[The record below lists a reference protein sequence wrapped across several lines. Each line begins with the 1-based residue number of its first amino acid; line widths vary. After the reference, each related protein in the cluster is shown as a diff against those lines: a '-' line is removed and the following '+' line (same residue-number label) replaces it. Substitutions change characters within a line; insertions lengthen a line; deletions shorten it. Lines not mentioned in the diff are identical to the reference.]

1 MTHAAAGGASS
12 SHPGPLAGLRVLEL
26 ADEKG
31 QFCGKLMADLGAD
44 VIKIEPPGGQN
55 IRSVGPFLDDIPHRE
70 RSLSF
75 WHYNTS
81 KRGITLNLETP
92 EGRALF
98 LRLVPQADII
108 LETYPP
114 GYLPSLALG
123 HDELSRL
130 HPRLIMCSLTP
141 FGQTGPWRDY
151 QTSDLLQLA
160 AGGQM
165 GCCGYDPE
173 DVSDAPP
180 IAPGGGNAWH
190 IGSHFAYIAIM
201 AAVCFRDVTGEG
213 QYIDASIHE
222 ACALTT
228 EAAVPTYI
236 YTGKVVQRHTGRAAA
251 VEKSEPTQFVTRDG
265 AWLNTTRS
273 GFNLTPA
280 RLRRLAEWMDKYGL
294 AQDLL
299 DEKYQSPATIQANVP
314 HIAAALETFFASIPL
329 EEAWH
334 GGQELGLPWGAIRS
348 MDEILDDQ
356 HLLDRSFFTEV
367 SHPELARSYI
377 YPGPA
382 ALYSKSPWRISRRAP
397 LIGEHNAE
405 IFSGE
410 LGLSRTELAVL
421 AESGVV

>member
-1 MTHAAAGGASS
+1 MMPQTESATATPSR
-12 SHPGPLAGLRVLEL
+12 GPLTGLRVLEL
-26 ADEKG
+26 ADAIG

-44 VIKIEPPGGQN
+44 VLKIEPPGGKHT
-55 IRSVGPFLDDIPHRE
+55 RAVGPFLDDIPHRE

-92 EGRALF
+92 EGKDLF
-98 LRLVPQADII
+98 QRLVATADIL

-114 GYLPSLALG
+114 GYLPALG
-123 HDELSRL
+123 LGYDELARL
-130 HPRLIMCSLTP
+130 HPGLIMCSLTP

-151 QTSDLLQLA
+151 HTSDLLQLA

-173 DVSDAPP
+173 DVPDAPP

-190 IGSHFAYIAIM
+190 IGSHFAYMAIM
-201 AAVCFRDVTGEG
+201 AAVCYRDVSDEG
-213 QYIDASIHE
+213 QYIDASVHE

-236 YTGKVVQRHTGRAAA
+236 YTGQVVQRHTGRAAA
-251 VEKSEPTQFVTRDG
+251 AEKTEPTQYITREG

-280 RLRRLAEWMDKYGL
+280 RLRRLAEWMDTYGL

-299 DEKYQSPATIQANVP
+299 DEKYQSTAVIQANVS

-348 MDEILDDQ
+348 MDEIRDDQ
-356 HLLDRSFFTEV
+356 HLQDRGFFTEV
-367 SHPELARSYI
+367 EHPELERSFI

-382 ALYSKSPWRISRRAP
+382 AIYSRSPWRISRRAP
-397 LIGEHNAE
+397 LIGEHNVE
-405 IFSGE
+405 IFCGE
-410 LGLSRTELAVL
+410 LGLSKAELTVL

>member
-1 MTHAAAGGASS
+1 MTPAVDEVTGSPL
-12 SHPGPLAGLRVLEL
+12 PGPLTGLRVLEL

-44 VIKIEPPGGQN
+44 VIKIEPPSGQHT
-55 IRSVGPFLDDIPHRE
+55 RSVGPFCDDIPHRE

-81 KRGITLNLETP
+81 KRGVTLNLEMP
-92 EGRALF
+92 EGRDLF
-98 LRLVPQADII
+98 RRLVPRTDII

-114 GYLPSLALG
+114 GYLPALG
-123 HDELSRL
+123 LGYEAWSSLNS
-130 HPRLIMCSLTP
+130 RLIMCSLTP

-165 GCCGYDPE
+165 GCCGYDSE
-173 DVSDAPP
+173 DVSGAPP

-190 IGSHFAYIAIM
+190 IGGHFAYIAIM
-201 AAVCFRDVTGEG
+201 AAVCFRDMAGEG

-236 YTGKVVQRHTGRAAA
+236 YTGNVVQRHTGLAAA
-251 VEKSEPTQFVTRDG
+251 VEKSDPTQFITREG

-280 RLRRLAEWMDKYGL
+280 RLRRLAEWMDTYGL

-299 DEKYQSPATIQANVP
+299 DEKYQSSATIQAHVP
-314 HIAAALETFFASIPL
+314 HIAAALETFFANIPL

-348 MDEILDDQ
+348 MDEIVDDQ
-356 HLLDRSFFTEV
+356 HLQDRGFFVEV
-367 SHPELARSYI
+367 AHPELGKSFI

-382 ALYSKSPWRISRRAP
+382 AIYSRSPWRISRRAP
-397 LIGEHNAE
+397 LIGEHNVE
-405 IFSGE
+405 IFCGE
-410 LGLSRTELAVL
+410 LGLSRAELAVL
-421 AESGVV
+421 TESGVV

>member
-1 MTHAAAGGASS
+1 MSTAAGVDASS
-12 SHPGPLAGLRVLEL
+12 QLPGPLAGLRVLEL

-44 VIKIEPPGGQN
+44 VIKIEPPGGQHT
-55 IRSVGPFLDDIPHRE
+55 RMVGPFLHDIPHRE

-81 KRGITLNLETP
+81 KRGATLNLETSA
-92 EGRALF
+92 GQDLF
-98 LRLVPQADII
+98 RRLASSADIL
-108 LETYPP
+108 LETEAP
-114 GYLPSLALG
+114 GRLPSLGLGYEALA
-123 HDELSRL
+123 RL
-130 HPRLIMCSLTP
+130 NSRLIMCSLTP

-151 QTSDLLQLA
+151 HTSDLLQLA

-173 DVSDAPP
+173 DVPDAPP

-190 IGSHFAYIAIM
+190 IGGHFAYIAIM
-201 AAVCFRDVTGEG
+201 AAVCYRDMTGEG
-213 QYIDASIHE
+213 QYIDASVHE

-228 EAAVPTYI
+228 EAAIPTYI

-251 VEKSEPTQFVTRDG
+251 VEKSEPTQYLTRDG

-280 RLRRLAEWMDKYGL
+280 RLRRLAEWMDTYGL

-299 DEKYQSPATIQANVP
+299 EEKYQSVATIQANVS

-348 MDEILDDQ
+348 MDEIMADQ
-356 HLLDRSFFTEV
+356 HLQDRAFFTDV
-367 SHPELARSYI
+367 FHPELGRSFV

-382 ALYSKSPWRISRRAP
+382 ALYSHSPWRISRRAP
-397 LIGEHNAE
+397 LIGEHNVE
-405 IFSGE
+405 IFCGE
-410 LGLSRTELAVL
+410 LGLSQAELVVL
-421 AESGVV
+421 AESGVI

>member
-1 MTHAAAGGASS
+1 MMHRAPSAAAGL
-12 SHPGPLAGLRVLEL
+12 SHGPLTGLRALEL
-26 ADEKG
+26 ADEIG

-44 VIKIEPPGGQN
+44 VIKIEPPGGQHT
-55 IRSVGPFLDDIPHRE
+55 RAVGPFLDDIPQRE

-81 KRGITLNLETP
+81 KRGVTLNLETP
-92 EGRALF
+92 EGRGLF
-98 LRLVPQADII
+98 RRLVPTADIL

-114 GYLPSLALG
+114 GYLPALG
-123 HDELSRL
+123 LGYDELTRL
-130 HPRLIMCSLTP
+130 NPGLIMCSLTP
-141 FGQTGPWRDY
+141 FGQTGPWRNY
-151 QTSDLLQLA
+151 RTSDLLQLA

-173 DVSDAPP
+173 DVPEAPP

-190 IGSHFAYIAIM
+190 IGSHYAYMAIM
-201 AAVCFRDVTGEG
+201 AAVCYRDVTAEG
-213 QYIDASIHE
+213 QYIDASVHE

-236 YTGKVVQRHTGRAAA
+236 YTGQVVQRHTGRAAA
-251 VEKSEPTQFVTRDG
+251 VEKTEPTQYVTREG

-299 DEKYQSPATIQANVP
+299 DEKYQSTAAIQANVS
-314 HIAAALETFFASIPL
+314 HIAGVLQTFFASIPL

-348 MDEILDDQ
+348 MDEVCADQ
-356 HLLDRSFFTEV
+356 HLQDRGFFIEVEHPDLGRSF
-367 SHPELARSYI
+367 I

-382 ALYSKSPWRISRRAP
+382 AIYSQSPWRISRRAP

-405 IFSGE
+405 IFCSE
-410 LGLSRTELAVL
+410 LGLSKAELAVL
-421 AESGVV
+421 AESGVI

>member
-1 MTHAAAGGASS
+1 MTHAADAAAASAQ
-12 SHPGPLAGLRVLEL
+12 PGPLAGLRVLEL

-55 IRSVGPFLDDIPHRE
+55 TRSVGPFLDDIPHRE
-70 RSLSF
+70 RSLAF

-92 EGRALF
+92 DGRVLF
-98 LRLVPQADII
+98 HRLMAQTDIL

-114 GYLPSLALG
+114 GYLPTLGLGYEALS
-123 HDELSRL
+123 HMNS
-130 HPRLIMCSLTP
+130 RLIMCSLTP

-173 DVSDAPP
+173 DVPEAPP

-190 IGSHFAYIAIM
+190 IGGHFAYIAIM
-201 AAVCFRDVTGEG
+201 AALCFRDMSGEG

-236 YTGKVVQRHTGRAAA
+236 YTGNVVQRHTGRAAA
-251 VEKSEPTQFVTRDG
+251 VEKSDPTQFITRDG

-280 RLRRLAEWMDKYGL
+280 RLRRLAEWMDNYGL

-314 HIAAALETFFASIPL
+314 HIAATLETFFASIPL

-348 MDEILDDQ
+348 MDEIVDDQ
-356 HLLDRSFFTEV
+356 HLQDRGFFTPVE
-367 SHPELARSYI
+367 HPELGRSFI

-382 ALYSKSPWRISRRAP
+382 AIYSRSPWRISRRAP
-397 LIGEHNAE
+397 LIGEHNVE
-405 IFSGE
+405 IFCGE
-410 LGLSRTELAVL
+410 LGLSKAELAVL

>member
-1 MTHAAAGGASS
+1 MTSAADETAAGAQ
-12 SHPGPLAGLRVLEL
+12 PGPLAGLRVLEL

-55 IRSVGPFLDDIPHRE
+55 TRSVGPFLDDVPHRE

-81 KRGITLNLETP
+81 KRGITLNLDTP
-92 EGRALF
+92 DGKALF
-98 LRLVPQADII
+98 RRLVSQADIL
-108 LETYPP
+108 LETFPP
-114 GYLPSLALG
+114 GYLPSLGLG
-123 HDELSRL
+123 YEELSSL
-130 HPRLIMCSLTP
+130 NSRLIMCSLTP
-141 FGQTGPWRDY
+141 FGQTGPWREY

-173 DVSDAPP
+173 DVPDAPP

-201 AAVCFRDVTGEG
+201 AAVCFRDVSGEG

-228 EAAVPTYI
+228 EAAVPTYNF
-236 YTGKVVQRHTGRAAA
+236 TGNVVQRHTGRAAA
-251 VEKSEPTQFVTRDG
+251 VEKSDPTQFVTRDG

-280 RLRRLAEWMDKYGL
+280 RLRRLAQWMDTYGL

-299 DEKYQSPATIQANVP
+299 DERYQSSATIQANVP
-314 HIAAALETFFASIPL
+314 HIAAALETFFANIPL

-348 MDEILDDQ
+348 MDEIVNDQ
-356 HLLDRSFFTEV
+356 HLQDRGFFVEV
-367 SHPELARSYI
+367 AHPELGTSFI

-382 ALYSKSPWRISRRAP
+382 AIYNRSPWRISHRAP
-397 LIGEHNAE
+397 LIGEHNVE
-405 IFSGE
+405 VFCGE
-410 LGLSRTELAVL
+410 LGLNRAELTVL
-421 AESGVV
+421 AEAGVI

>member
-1 MTHAAAGGASS
+1 MTQAADVGATGP
-12 SHPGPLAGLRVLEL
+12 HPGPLAGLRALEL

-44 VIKIEPPGGQN
+44 VIKIEPPGGQHT
-55 IRSVGPFLDDIPHRE
+55 RAVGPFLDDTPHRE

-81 KRGITLNLETP
+81 KRGMTLNLETA
-92 EGRALF
+92 EGRHLF
-98 LRLVPQADII
+98 RRLVPKADII
-108 LETYPP
+108 LETHPP
-114 GYLPSLALG
+114 GYLSSLGLG
-123 HDELSRL
+123 YEELSSL
-130 HPRLIMCSLTP
+130 NSGLIMCSLTP

-165 GCCGYDPE
+165 ACCGYDPE
-173 DVSDAPP
+173 DVPDAPP

-190 IGSHFAYIAIM
+190 IAGHFAYMAIM
-201 AAVCFRDVTGEG
+201 AAVCYRDVTGEG
-213 QYIDASIHE
+213 QYIDASVHE

-236 YTGKVVQRHTGRAAA
+236 YTGQVVQRHTGRAAA
-251 VEKSEPTQFVTRDG
+251 AEKSDPTQFVTREG

-273 GFNLTPA
+273 GFNLTPT
-280 RLRRLAEWMDKYGL
+280 RLRRLAEWMDRHGL

-299 DEKYQSPATIQANVP
+299 DEKYQSTAAIQANVP
-314 HIAAALETFFASIPL
+314 HIAAALETFFAGISL

-348 MDEILDDQ
+348 MDEIIDDQ
-356 HLLDRSFFTEV
+356 HLQDRSFFVEV
-367 SHPELARSYI
+367 SHPELGRSFI

-382 ALYSKSPWRISRRAP
+382 AMYSQSPWRISRRAP

-405 IFSGE
+405 IFCGE
-410 LGLSRTELAVL
+410 LGLSKAELTVL

>member
-1 MTHAAAGGASS
+1 MNKAAEAGTES
-12 SHPGPLAGLRVLEL
+12 PPTGPLAGLRVLEV

-44 VIKIEPPGGQN
+44 VLKIEPPGGQSS
-55 IRSVGPFLDDIPHRE
+55 RAVGPFLDDIPHRD

-81 KRGITLNLETP
+81 KRGITLNLEAP
-92 EGRALF
+92 DGKGLF
-98 LRLVPQADII
+98 RRLVCTADIL

-114 GYLPSLALG
+114 GYLPSLGLG
-123 HDELSRL
+123 YEELARL
-130 HPRLIMCSLTP
+130 HPRLIVCSLTP

-165 GCCGYDPE
+165 ACCGYDAE
-173 DVSDAPP
+173 DVPDAPP

-190 IGSHFAYIAIM
+190 IGSHFAYMAIM
-201 AAVCFRDVTGEG
+201 AAVCYRDVTGEG

-236 YTGKVVQRHTGRAAA
+236 YTGQVVQRHTGRAAA
-251 VEKSEPTQFVTRDG
+251 AEKTEPTQYITRDG

-280 RLRRLAEWMDKYGL
+280 RLRRLAEWMDTYGM

-299 DEKYQSPATIQANVP
+299 DEKYQSSAAIQANTP
-314 HIAAALETFFASIPL
+314 HIAAALEAFFASIPL

-334 GGQELGLPWGAIRS
+334 GGQELGLPWGAVRS
-348 MDEILDDQ
+348 MDEIIDDQ
-356 HLLDRSFFTEV
+356 HLQDRGFFVEV
-367 SHPELARSYI
+367 KHPELGRSFI

-382 ALYSKSPWRISRRAP
+382 AIYGRSPWRISRCAP
-397 LIGEHNAE
+397 LIGEHNVE
-405 IFSGE
+405 IFCGE
-410 LGLSRTELAVL
+410 LGLSQAELTVL

>member
-1 MTHAAAGGASS
+1 MTSAADGAAASAL
-12 SHPGPLAGLRVLEL
+12 PGPLVGLRVLEL

-44 VIKIEPPGGQN
+44 VIKIEPPGGQHT
-55 IRSVGPFLDDIPHRE
+55 RSVGPFFDDIPHRE

-81 KRGITLNLETP
+81 KRGITLNLDTP
-92 EGRALF
+92 DGREIF
-98 LRLVPQADII
+98 RRLVPQADII

-114 GYLPSLALG
+114 GYLPSQGLG
-123 HDELSRL
+123 YEELSSL
-130 HPRLIMCSLTP
+130 NSRLIMCSLTP

-151 QTSDLLQLA
+151 QTADLLQLA

-173 DVSDAPP
+173 DVPDAPP

-201 AAVCFRDVTGEG
+201 AAVCFRDMTGEG

-236 YTGKVVQRHTGRAAA
+236 YTGNVVQRHTGRAAA
-251 VEKSEPTQFVTRDG
+251 VEKSDPTQFITRDG

-280 RLRRLAEWMDKYGL
+280 RLRHLAEWMDTYGL

-299 DEKYQSPATIQANVP
+299 DEKYQSPATIQASVS
-314 HIAAALETFFASIPL
+314 HIAAALEAFFASIPL

-348 MDEILDDQ
+348 MDEIVDDQ
-356 HLLDRSFFTEV
+356 HLQDRGFFVEV
-367 SHPELARSYI
+367 AHPELGRSFV

-382 ALYSKSPWRISRRAP
+382 ALYSHSPWRISRRAP
-397 LIGEHNAE
+397 LIGEHNVE
-405 IFSGE
+405 IFCDE
-410 LGLSRTELAVL
+410 LGLSRADLAVL

>member
-1 MTHAAAGGASS
+1 MTYAADEKAASP
-12 SHPGPLAGLRVLEL
+12 HPGPLAGLRVLEL

-44 VIKIEPPGGQN
+44 VVKIEPPGGQN
-55 IRSVGPFLDDIPHRE
+55 TRSVGPFLDDIPHRE

-81 KRGITLNLETP
+81 KRGVTLNLDLP
-92 EGRALF
+92 DGRNLF
-98 LRLVPQADII
+98 RRLVPLADII

-114 GYLPSLALG
+114 GYLPSVGLG
-123 HDELSRL
+123 YEELSGVNS
-130 HPRLIMCSLTP
+130 RLIMCSLTP

-165 GCCGYDPE
+165 ACCGYDPE
-173 DVSDAPP
+173 DVPDAPP
-180 IAPGGGNAWH
+180 MAPGGGNAWH
-190 IGSHFAYIAIM
+190 IGGHFAYIAIM
-201 AAVCFRDVTGEG
+201 AAACFRDMTGEG

-251 VEKSEPTQFVTRDG
+251 VEKSDPTQFVTRDG

-280 RLRRLAEWMDKYGL
+280 RLRRLAEWMDTYGL

-299 DEKYQSPATIQANVP
+299 DAKYQSPATIQANVP
-314 HIAAALETFFASIPL
+314 HIAAALEPFFASIPL

-348 MDEILDDQ
+348 MDEIVDDQ
-356 HLLDRSFFTEV
+356 HLQDRGFFIKV
-367 SHPELARSYI
+367 KHPELERSFL

-382 ALYSKSPWRISRRAP
+382 AIYSQSPWRISRRAP
-397 LIGEHNAE
+397 LIGEHNSE
-405 IFSGE
+405 IFCGE
-410 LGLSRTELAVL
+410 LGLSKAELAIL
-421 AESGVV
+421 AEAGVV

>member
-1 MTHAAAGGASS
+1 MTHSANVGAASP
-12 SHPGPLAGLRVLEL
+12 HPGPLAGLRVLEL

-44 VIKIEPPGGQN
+44 VIKIEPPGGQST
-55 IRSVGPFLDDIPHRE
+55 RSVGPFLDDVPHRE

-81 KRGITLNLETP
+81 KRGVSLNLETP
-92 EGRALF
+92 DGRDLF
-98 LRLVPQADII
+98 RRLVPQADII

-114 GYLPSLALG
+114 GYLPALG
-123 HDELSRL
+123 LGYEELSGL
-130 HPRLIMCSLTP
+130 NSRLIMCSLTP

-173 DVSDAPP
+173 DVPDAPP

-201 AAVCFRDVTGEG
+201 AAVCFRDMTGEG
-213 QYIDASIHE
+213 QYIDASIHA

-280 RLRRLAEWMDKYGL
+280 RLRRLAEWMDTYGL

-356 HLLDRSFFTEV
+356 HLQDRSFFIKVE
-367 SHPELARSYI
+367 HPELGQSFL

-382 ALYSKSPWRISRRAP
+382 AMYSESPWRISRRAP
-397 LIGEHNAE
+397 LIGEHNTE
-405 IFSGE
+405 IFCGE
-410 LGLSRTELAVL
+410 LGLSKAELGVL
-421 AESGVV
+421 AESG

>member
-1 MTHAAAGGASS
+1 MTHSANEASAS
-12 SHPGPLAGLRVLEL
+12 AQPGPLTGLRLLEL

-44 VIKIEPPGGQN
+44 VIKIEPPGGQST
-55 IRSVGPFLDDIPHRE
+55 RSVGPFLDDIPHRE
-70 RSLSF
+70 RSLAF

-81 KRGITLNLETP
+81 KRGITLNLDTP
-92 EGRALF
+92 DGRDLF
-98 LRLVPQADII
+98 RRLVPQADII

-114 GYLPSLALG
+114 GYLPSLGLG
-123 HDELSRL
+123 YEELSGL
-130 HPRLIMCSLTP
+130 NSQLIMCSLTP

-151 QTSDLLQLA
+151 QTADLLQLA

-173 DVSDAPP
+173 DVPDAPP

-190 IGSHFAYIAIM
+190 IGGHFAYIAIM
-201 AAVCFRDVTGEG
+201 AAMCFRDMTGEG

-251 VEKSEPTQFVTRDG
+251 VEKSEPTQFITRDG

-299 DEKYQSPATIQANVP
+299 DEKYQSPTSIQAHVP
-314 HIAAALETFFASIPL
+314 YIAAALETFFASIPL

-348 MDEILDDQ
+348 MDEIVDDP
-356 HLLDRSFFTEV
+356 HLQDRGFFVEV
-367 SHPELARSYI
+367 SHPEIGRNFI

-382 ALYSKSPWRISRRAP
+382 AIYSRSPWRISRRAP
-397 LIGEHNAE
+397 LIGEHNVE
-405 IFSGE
+405 IFCGE
-410 LGLSRTELAVL
+410 LGLSRAELAVL
-421 AESGVV
+421 AESGIV